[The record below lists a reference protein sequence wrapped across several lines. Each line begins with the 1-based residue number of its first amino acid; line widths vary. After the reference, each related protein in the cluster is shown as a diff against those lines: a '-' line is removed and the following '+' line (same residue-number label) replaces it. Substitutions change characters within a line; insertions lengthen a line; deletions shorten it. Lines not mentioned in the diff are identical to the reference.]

1 MDSKFSDFLGVSY
14 TFQGP
19 NIDVKLC
26 GIICA
31 NGKSWFT
38 TVAVFRDAP
47 HKLILTHFSWINYSD
62 LIKWG

>member
-19 NIDVKLC
+19 NIAVKVS

-31 NGKSWFT
+31 NGKILIYHLKAMFKALS
-38 TVAVFRDAP
+38 
-47 HKLILTHFSWINYSD
+47 KLSV
-62 LIKWG
+62 KM